1 MTVIRVPLG
10 SSVRRVKLAQP
21 KDVPP
26 AVAYEHIYRE
36 LIIAKTGGEQIDN
49 SLPGHPDVGVPG
61 HPDNT
66 LPGDIPGI
74 DNSLPALPVG
84 GWPGCPGA
92 PDNTLPAPPVHPDQG
107 LPGDQPSVGHPLPP
121 VVPQPK

>member
-1 MTVIRVPLG
+1 
-10 SSVRRVKLAQP
+10 
-21 KDVPP
+21 
-26 AVAYEHIYRE
+26 
-36 LIIAKTGGEQIDN
+36 
-49 SLPGHPDVGVPG
+49 
-61 HPDNT
+61 
-66 LPGDIPGI
+66 
-74 DNSLPALPVG
+74 LPVG